1 MHYAAMVETAD
12 MTPMT
17 CLLDLECSVASLPSS
32 AWKSLSGS

>member
-1 MHYAAMVETAD
+1 MHYAAMVEMVDTTL
-12 MTPMT
+12 MI